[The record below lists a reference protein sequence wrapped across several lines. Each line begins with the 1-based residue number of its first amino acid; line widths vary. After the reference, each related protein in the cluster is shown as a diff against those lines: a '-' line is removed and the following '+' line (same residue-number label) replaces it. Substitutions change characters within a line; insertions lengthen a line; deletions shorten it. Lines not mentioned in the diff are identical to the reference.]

1 MSLEYTINGE
11 QFRSRMPLEM
21 RWSDCDML
29 GHVNNAVYLTYGEQA
44 RTFYCENLD
53 WDWMA
58 HGIIL
63 AKVELNFR
71 KPLLLKDKP
80 FVYSRTT
87 RMGNKSFD
95 MDYVIVDEKSDTHEI
110 VADMKATLVMLNY
123 KTGITF
129 PIPKE
134 VRDKIAAFEGKEL
147 G

>member
-1 MSLEYTINGE
+1 MDYTINGA
-11 QFRSRMPLEM
+11 QFRSRMALEM

-44 RTFYCENLD
+44 RTYYCENLD
-53 WDWMA
+53 WDWMT

-63 AKVELNFR
+63 AQVEVNFR

-95 MDYVIVDEKSDTHEI
+95 MEYIIVDEKNATPEI
-110 VADMKATLVMLNY
+110 VAEMKATLVMLNY

-129 PIPKE
+129 PIPSE
-134 VRDKIAAFEGKEL
+134 VREKIMKFEGKEL
-147 G
+147 L